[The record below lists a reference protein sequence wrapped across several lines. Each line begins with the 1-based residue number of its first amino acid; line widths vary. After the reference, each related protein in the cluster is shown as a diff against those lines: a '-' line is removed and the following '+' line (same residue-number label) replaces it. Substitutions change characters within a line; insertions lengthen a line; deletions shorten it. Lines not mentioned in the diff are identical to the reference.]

1 MAIPALTNPVNQ
13 LASLF
18 QVGPT
23 KSQVGVD
30 QDGDGGSSNKGGV
43 AKSPKAAGGALI
55 QSLLKSLSQ
64 MGGSLATGVGAAGST
79 TALNTAASTSASATD
94 QKQALVTFIQSLMA
108 AIQSE
113 AAKGV
118 NQSNTQANQAV
129 SGVTGSS
136 GKHHGHGGMNKLEA
150 GLQNLI
156 NDLASSSSSQSSTS
170 SANTGAGSLDAILAI
185 LQTNANSLFA
195 ATGVNANQAS
205 LSTLLKSLQQSLA
218 SGAVTGNLV
227 NTSA

>member
-18 QVGPT
+18 QVGST

-136 GKHHGHGGMNKLEA
+136 GKHHGGMNKLEA

-156 NDLASSSSSQSSTS
+156 NDLASSSSSQSSTN
-170 SANTGAGSLDAILAI
+170 SANTGAGSLDAILAS

-195 ATGVNANQAS
+195 ATGVNANSTS
-205 LSTLLKSLQQSLA
+205 LSTLLQSLQQSLA

>member
-23 KSQVGVD
+23 KSRVGVD
-30 QDGDGGSSNKGGV
+30 QDGDGASSSKGGV
-43 AKSPKAAGGALI
+43 AKSSKAAGGALI

-64 MGGSLATGVGAAGST
+64 MGGSLATGVGAAGSA
-79 TALNTAASTSASATD
+79 TALNTAASSSASATD
-94 QKQALVTFIQSLMA
+94 QKQALVSFIQSLMA
-108 AIQSE
+108 AIQAE
-113 AAKGV
+113 AAKTI
-118 NQSNTQANQAV
+118 NQTNAQTNQAI
-129 SGVTGSS
+129 SAITGAGS
-136 GKHHGHGGMNKLEA
+136 KHHGGMNKLEA

-156 NDLASSSSSQSSTS
+156 NDLASSSSSQSSTN
-170 SANTGAGSLDAILAI
+170 SANTGAGSLDAILAS